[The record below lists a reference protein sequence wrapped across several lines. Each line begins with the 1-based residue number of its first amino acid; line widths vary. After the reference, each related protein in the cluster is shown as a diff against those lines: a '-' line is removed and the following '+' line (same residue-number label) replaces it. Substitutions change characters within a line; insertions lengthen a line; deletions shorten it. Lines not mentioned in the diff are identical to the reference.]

1 MSRNPRIDN
10 RRSLH
15 IISEAIFSSA
25 NLNLKTFFMNINLL
39 SLRQIAL
46 TSSEQQFV
54 HHTHPKNQTV
64 IIFDLNVDH
73 NPDRTLIK

>member
-1 MSRNPRIDN
+1 
-10 RRSLH
+10 
-15 IISEAIFSSA
+15 
-25 NLNLKTFFMNINLL
+25 MNINLL